1 MTNPGL
7 GQILI
12 GAFGV
17 LALTT
22 GLSAQQPVAPA
33 AGAGFGRVQ
42 YDETVMNRG
51 RELFGPNCGFCHGPD
66 ARGTGAAPDLGRS
79 LLILSDENGQQLG
92 QFLQN
97 GRPDRGMPA
106 FPNLTEQQITDIATF
121 LHSQV
126 QAARRR
132 MATMPNIV
140 VGDAKAGEAYFN
152 GPGKCSSCHSVS
164 GNLKNIGSKYDPV
177 LLQDKIVSP
186 RSATR
191 SRGGEVSDPYPRSV
205 NVFLASGQTVSGTLI
220 YVSEFVVTLRD
231 RDGNRRTFERD
242 EKSPKV
248 EVIDPLQAHQDL
260 LMKYTDTDIHNLT
273 AYLVTIK

>member
-1 MTNPGL
+1 MTNSGV
-7 GQILI
+7 GQMLI

-17 LALTT
+17 LVLTI
-22 GLSAQQPVAPA
+22 GLPAQQRVRPA
-33 AGAGFGRVQ
+33 AGAGLGRVQ
-42 YDETVMNRG
+42 YDETIVNRG
-51 RELFGPNCGFCHGPD
+51 RELFSPSCGFCHGPD

-79 LLILSDENGQQLG
+79 LLILGDENGQQLG
-92 QFLQN
+92 PFLQN

-106 FPNLTEQQITDIATF
+106 FPNLTEGQITDIATF
-121 LHSQV
+121 LHSRV
-126 QAARRR
+126 QAARSR

-140 VGDAKAGEAYFN
+140 VGDARAGEAYFN

-164 GNLKNIGSKYDPV
+164 GNLKNIGSRYDPV

-191 SRGGEVSDPYPRSV
+191 YRGSEVSDPYPRSV
-205 NVFLASGQTVSGTLI
+205 KVSLPSGQTVSGTLI
-220 YVSEFVVTLRD
+220 FISEFVVTLRD
-231 RDGNRRTFERD
+231 REGNRRSFER
-242 EKSPKV
+242 EGESPKV

>member
-1 MTNPGL
+1 MTNFGL
-7 GQILI
+7 RQILTS
-12 GAFGV
+12 AFGF
-17 LALTT
+17 LAVTA
-22 GLSAQQPVAPA
+22 GLSAQ

-42 YDETVMNRG
+42 YDEAVVNRG
-51 RELFGPNCGFCHGPD
+51 RELFRPNCGFCHGPD

-92 QFLQN
+92 QFLQS
-97 GRPDRGMPA
+97 GSPDRGMPA

-121 LHSQV
+121 LHSRV

-132 MATMPNIV
+132 IATMPNIV

-152 GPGKCSSCHSVS
+152 GAGKCSNCHSVS
-164 GNLKNIGSKYDPV
+164 GNLKGIGSKYDPV
-177 LLQDKIVSP
+177 VLQDKIVSP

-191 SRGGEVSDPYPRSV
+191 SRGREVSDPYPRSV
-205 NVFLASGQTVSGTLI
+205 KVFLASGRMVSGTLI

-231 RDGNRRTFERD
+231 RDGERRTFERD
-242 EKSPKV
+242 GEIPKV

-273 AYLVTIK
+273 AYLVTLK